1 MVKDKKQR
9 FLERLR
15 TYADEPEHGKLY
27 FNFDIQAKK
36 IASFIMDDKTPTPF
50 SIGINGEWGDG
61 KTTLLNAIKKRIE
74 LCNKNDVRVIEF
86 NAWKYERTDVVAG
99 LFQHIED
106 KHNKTKIAKIISG
119 ILLDQALKSTVN
131 ISPNKMIKKYKESI
145 KNVETISDAL
155 EKIVGDNK
163 FVIFV
168 DDLDRCNP
176 ESMFKIFESIKMF
189 LSVKNV
195 IFVIAADML
204 KLEQAWELRY
214 NSKLGAISGRQHLE
228 KMFQLRL
235 SISSKRDN
243 MFIGYIREL
252 LSMGDSNEVDEL
264 LDNFN
269 LNPRAIKRT
278 LNIVRFVLQDAQM
291 IGNTQ
296 EEKNEY
302 FEKYLKTLLLWI
314 TLISHHGHIAKMI
327 NHSPSYL
334 LLASIIC
341 ENVKFL
347 GHLKQEFKNDS
358 KIQGNYSEC
367 PEPVIKLLKHV
378 INEDESAFRI
388 IRRFCMNLHISY
400 DPMMFREGNQWSP
413 HALDTVKL
421 LRIVIN
427 ESGLLGT

>member
-1 MVKDKKQR
+1 MVEDKKKR
-9 FLERLR
+9 FLERLQ
-15 TYADEPEHGKLY
+15 TYTDEPEHENLY
-27 FNFDIQAKK
+27 FNFDIHAKK
-36 IASFIMDDKTPTPF
+36 IAAFIMDDKTPTPF

-61 KTTLLNAIKKRIE
+61 KTTLLNAVKKRIE
-74 LCNKNDVRVIEF
+74 LYNKNDVRVIEF
-86 NAWKYERTDVVAG
+86 NAWKYEKTDVVAG

-106 KHNKTKIAKIISG
+106 KHNKTKIAKIISCM
-119 ILLDQALKSTVN
+119 LLDQALKSIVN
-131 ISPNKMIKKYKESI
+131 ISSDEMVEKYKESI
-145 KNVETISDAL
+145 KNIETISDTL

-204 KLEQAWELRY
+204 KLEQAWQLRY
-214 NSKLGAISGRQHLE
+214 RSELGAISGRQHLE

-291 IGNTQ
+291 IGNPQ
-296 EEKNEY
+296 EEKNKY

-314 TLISHHGHIAKMI
+314 TLISHHRHIAKII
-327 NHSPSYL
+327 NHDPSYL
-334 LLASIIC
+334 LLASMIC
-341 ENVKFL
+341 EDVKIL
-347 GHLKQEFKNDS
+347 ELLKRAFKNDIG
-358 KIQGNYSEC
+358 IQNMYKKC
-367 PEPVIKLLKHV
+367 PEPVIELLKYV

-388 IRRFCMNLHISY
+388 IRRFCLNLDMKYNFVAFDTKQSY
-400 DPMMFREGNQWSP
+400 LHRSDPVNLLGN
-413 HALDTVKL
+413 
-421 LRIVIN
+421 VIN
-427 ESGLLGT
+427 ESGLLGI